1 MEEFDDIDDEVSSVL
16 HCMAAAEA
24 MFFDE
29 DPGLHSQST
38 SSHAVR
44 QTRQAKRDYGD
55 RESEWKIFMDEA
67 RGEADDSKIG
77 RTFRFRF
84 GLQLSLFRD
93 IYNEVLHL
101 KWFGEADKK
110 RDATGKEGHSLEVKL
125 LGTLNILTKATVLDQ
140 EAVLTHF
147 CINPP

>member
-67 RGEADDSKIG
+67 RWEADDSKIG

-93 IYNEVLHL
+93 IYNKVLHL

-110 RDATGKEGHSLEVKL
+110 RDATGK
-125 LGTLNILTKATVLDQ
+125 
-140 EAVLTHF
+140 
-147 CINPP
+147 

>member
-1 MEEFDDIDDEVSSVL
+1 MEEFDDIEDAWQLQKQCSSTRTRAFTRSPLRVTL
-16 HCMAAAEA
+16 
-24 MFFDE
+24 
-29 DPGLHSQST
+29 G
-38 SSHAVR
+38 
-44 QTRQAKRDYGD
+44 QTRQANRDYGD

-110 RDATGKEGHSLEVKL
+110 RDATGK
-125 LGTLNILTKATVLDQ
+125 
-140 EAVLTHF
+140 
-147 CINPP
+147 